1 MALDKQTEHLLRYL
15 SLCLSVSRQLPL
27 SLEVSA
33 VILVLADRQ
42 LMRHTGLLI
51 FICYCQL
58 IRWPLLFFSWKQ
70 YKVEKQLS
78 FKNHQTHT
86 LIHTHAHTCIQIN
99 ICSHVMRVRL
109 ATITEVECKKAV
121 HGKGKTG
128 IGDWLG
134 GPVLHP
140 RLAVAHGAVLVADCH
155 WGRGRVRGRGFGHTN
170 GVPSL
175 RNERSVRGGTGSGG
189 LVTMCTLA
197 IWRRLQIVLW
207 KETWD
212 NRSVDLKKIKK

>member
-1 MALDKQTEHLLRYL
+1 MT
-15 SLCLSVSRQLPL
+15 SSIV
-27 SLEVSA
+27 
-33 VILVLADRQ
+33 
-42 LMRHTGLLI
+42 
-51 FICYCQL
+51 
-58 IRWPLLFFSWKQ
+58 FFFFFFLKQ

-86 LIHTHAHTCIQIN
+86 HTHTTHAHTCIQIN

-128 IGDWLG
+128 IRDWLG
-134 GPVLHP
+134 GPALRP
-140 RLAVAHGAVLVADCH
+140 RLAVAHGAVLVAHCR
-155 WGRGRVRGRGFGHTN
+155 WGRGRVRGRGFVHAN
-170 GVPSL
+170 GVSSL

-189 LVTMCTLA
+189 LVAMCTLA

-207 KETWD
+207 KETGE
-212 NRSVDLKKIKK
+212 NRSVDLKGKK